1 MFKKFQTKIIKGV
14 NQQVTVRNLTGTS
27 ETACKITIRFT
38 DYFKYS
44 NLNPSTEKIKFLEW
58 FIGFTEGQDGS
69 FIVSKNKVYFDITQT
84 LSDIQVLYYIKKELG
99 FGSIISRDESSPAQ
113 RCAGEGVYYI
123 TGKNNFHKLVT
134 IFNGN
139 LSSEYKREQ
148 FKKWLSVYNIQ
159 YKQNIKFKENTM
171 EPGFNN
177 GWLAGFT
184 DAEGSFG
191 ARIKTTKNF
200 KSYPLLSFTLS
211 QKNREIL
218 DKIKYIIFPELK
230 TYIDSQEISRQKY
243 VTYDKSWDGWRINI
257 SSHKKLKLL
266 LLYFKL
272 YNLKT
277 KKYLTFLNFLKISN
291 LIERK
296 EHLTIEGLNK
306 IIKLISKNQLPR
318 KGE

>member
-1 MFKKFQTKIIKGV
+1 MFKKFQTKNIKGV
-14 NQQVTVRNLTGTS
+14 NQQVTIPAHRGWMGTS
-27 ETACKITIRFT
+27 ETACKMTIRFT

-44 NLNPSTEKIKFLEW
+44 NLNPSIEKIKFLEW
-58 FIGFTEGQDGS
+58 FIGFTEGDGS

-99 FGSIISRDESSPAQ
+99 FGSILTREEFN
-113 RCAGEGVYYI
+113 RNVGVYYI
-123 TGKNNFHKLVT
+123 TGQKNFHKLVT

-191 ARIKTTKNF
+191 ARIKTTKNL

-230 TYIDSQEISRQKY
+230 TDIDSDPGLTRDSQEI
-243 VTYDKSWDGWRINI
+243 G
-257 SSHKKLKLL
+257 
-266 LLYFKL
+266 
-272 YNLKT
+272 
-277 KKYLTFLNFLKISN
+277 
-291 LIERK
+291 
-296 EHLTIEGLNK
+296 G
-306 IIKLISKNQLPR
+306 
-318 KGE
+318 